1 MLASPATASP
11 ASMEIARGRKIPI
24 STPSAASG
32 TNSPFDVTESRK
44 SGPPPPP
51 PMSRISDRRKRVDTR
66 RLRGSDGAASWTL
79 VSAADIEALP
89 READKE
95 VLETRRRH
103 GEPAHRHPGAD
114 ERRKQ
119 VLGSLVAR
127 TTPNLA
133 VDRHQIGDPQPAEL

>member
-44 SGPPPPP
+44 SGPPPSPPPLDSFTEMARTIGTAARTRSPIWLRRRP

-79 VSAADIEALP
+79 VLS
-89 READKE
+89 R
-95 VLETRRRH
+95 
-103 GEPAHRHPGAD
+103 
-114 ERRKQ
+114 
-119 VLGSLVAR
+119 
-127 TTPNLA
+127 
-133 VDRHQIGDPQPAEL
+133 